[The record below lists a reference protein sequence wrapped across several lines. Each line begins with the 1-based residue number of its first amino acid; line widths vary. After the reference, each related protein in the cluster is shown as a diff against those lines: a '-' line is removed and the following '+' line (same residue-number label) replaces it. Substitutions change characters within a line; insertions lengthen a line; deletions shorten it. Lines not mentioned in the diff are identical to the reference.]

1 MKVNWKNFHV
11 YGDIARKQEIP
22 VPNPQEQVA
31 NAILGHVQGIAGYA
45 LADKVYKDNG
55 DAVYEGRDA
64 ELINRL
70 MDTLPAPLAIALKE
84 AIAV

>member
-1 MKVNWKNFHV
+1 
-11 YGDIARKQEIP
+11 
-22 VPNPQEQVA
+22 
-31 NAILGHVQGIAGYA
+31 VQGIAGYA